1 MWNNYKMSGSDEII
15 LNWLNEEIKLS
26 PKVKNIIKEFSN
38 GYRFAEILYNI
49 NEINDNQFNEFLN
62 TSNFYDIRDNFILLK
77 KYFEDKFELIIR
89 KEEFDEIM
97 NKDIA
102 KAVVVLY
109 KLKNSIQNKKI
120 NFHRIRISLN
130 DLTQDELQQK
140 VKNIIDYE
148 YFYDIFNK
156 DLLYDL
162 TEDEINNMNNSIK
175 LQFDSTSK
183 TYRSLQSILQEDKI
197 DEKPELKLK
206 LIKNKKN
213 NELFQ
218 NSSYSRN
225 ISNQISS
232 YNTIYKKESQTKL
245 PNIYKSFDK
254 LNSNKKFIINQ
265 EKTKPFTF
273 RKNNLFLIND
283 LTNRTSYDKTINFG
297 NGTSNIAKEGKFKIT
312 KLTDTLYKLGIS
324 SINSN
329 LKSTSPEFNPL
340 NKKELD
346 KVRQELKIRMRQKKA
361 ESQKKQENSKKDLKI
376 KLNDT
381 QEMDFI
387 HKGKNPL
394 YKKTLPIGISIE
406 KHNKYLSYQKRL
418 KYARQWKI
426 YHKQRQIEKRMKYI
440 SSIIKNIKNLNKK
453 DGNGYFFDE
462 KIFFSVLNNLK
473 IDNLNKII
481 SKKRLKLMK
490 DFALIRNISLLI
502 IEMTMEIFFYKEE
515 NPEELIDVETY
526 TKLLELF
533 IKNKPMRERVVDAE
547 ARLIKERD
555 KDNEEINPD
564 KLILTSEEQN
574 SRDDYKNFVGTWNDD
589 IIMIKE
595 FRGMQFDQN
604 KINEFFHP
612 DYEPTEN
619 EIEDM
624 ILPLHNVDNY
634 LYGDIIL
641 DLLDSKFI
649 SKNKNITSND
659 GGKWDHIKY
668 KISLIGYPFCG
679 KKYIA
684 GELIKKYPKLKIY
697 SVQKILR
704 NYHEQYKSI
713 SEPIE
718 KNPKFKSMKPNQIE
732 QLNQERENKL
742 KEFEPILKII
752 QPYID
757 AINQNNL
764 DNEKNEEQKEKKEK
778 LILADDEV
786 LLNILI
792 YNIENDYPKI
802 SEEEI
807 KNKAIYD
814 QKIIS
819 NLTKQKEEIEKQIQ
833 ESKKHNPK
841 DEQTLLNIEKE
852 IQNIKNNSVEGFIL
866 VDFPTNINQCNL
878 LEHYLTGYIDETQ
891 LPKDQKMIN
900 IQSIN
905 SLIDFNI
912 LPPEN
917 SNIKKAGI
925 DFMIN
930 IISKEEH
937 INERFNNIKYD
948 PLNDKIYSEYELSQ
962 ELKDKKLGERLLDKI
977 SYFTKEHFDYY
988 KKEYNNNISEIHA
1001 FYNLFGFSN
1010 NFDNEINLL
1019 NINNTDKSIRRT
1031 YQEID
1036 VEILEQKDIESENS
1050 LSLDENDANN
1060 KQVKKNINNKEKE
1073 ISTAQKK
1080 EEEIKNR
1087 IMKFIDNNVIG
1098 FLLRENEERNKG
1110 LIYEH
1115 EQNDEKEKDK
1125 IKFEPDVK
1133 INEIKGNL
1141 ELKKVNKEKNYMKN
1155 TIDNFDSV
1163 LSELKLFTIKYDKH
1177 IGKFIHFLAR
1187 QKKGIYDRL
1196 NLIQKKYRDFLNHQT
1211 DKREAIHIFCDKYN
1225 NFFKE
1230 FPDAF
1235 NSSMAIQEFYA
1246 DLDELNTALWVLIN
1260 IKEIASIKELQEI
1273 KNSNFIDFELKK
1285 FYKHIKD
1292 LFLLETE
1299 RFLTMIN
1306 SIINL
1311 YNKKNDE
1318 SAHKNINL
1326 KKSNKEKD
1334 KKIKLY
1340 KKEYIL
1346 RDLIKIR
1353 EQNDIINGNEIEFE
1367 KNEANDRRIMKKL
1380 LLFHKKKNMPNSV
1393 DYMINKNVE
1402 TIFDNCISLI
1412 LGQNEKIENLFKSV
1426 KEAMN
1431 LGIKKQYKNKQKIK
1445 DFLSSKSMNT
1455 FLLSKE
1461 SYPGLEEN
1469 LRKIIQNEKNKYK
1482 YKIAFLR
1489 SFVFKYMII
1498 IIQTSIKVF
1507 QQIDNWIIK
1516 SVTLQSDAQ
1525 NEVIQKLKSILKEK
1539 KLINEEKDIDTIELD
1554 SFEQTTNTDRN
1565 NIGNGKKINN
1575 EDNKSKDLERIYER
1589 LNIDYLLNDN
1599 FINIEIKEDKDN
1611 SNDDE
1616 LNKNKIELK
1625 KYKIVIP
1632 SELKSKIDDIIISN
1646 IGNKLSFK
1654 FEENDF
1660 HYHIDRFKEVYNKIK
1675 KYEIKKNI
1683 INEDIFYEMFIKKYL
1698 FNKDMHG
1705 KNIILNNE
1713 NNLNIINENKDN
1725 PINNNNDINYIN
1737 NLPFICKAL
1746 KSLSSKNIK
1755 KLFSLFR
1762 IPSSHENNTKNNEKE
1777 TNHIKQD
1784 GELQEKIEYPNYLNN
1799 AEIFTILSLI
1809 GCKILTEDLEKELML
1824 KVKHKIINDIF
1835 LSKDDYY
1842 SHYFWFEEDFEYLNV
1857 RIKKTKTKR
1866 GSMIES
1872 KNIFKK
1878 IERKRTR
1885 QLTNSALN
1893 LEKIGKK
1900 EECKGMT
1907 IKDFLFEIWKDDKG
1921 DNFNFKEF
1929 INVLRIKRY
1938 ANELEEYTGVKY
1950 FDIIF
1955 ED

>member
-1 MWNNYKMSGSDEII
+1 MSSSDELI
-15 LNWLNEEIKLS
+15 LNWLNEEIKLN
-26 PKVKNIIKEFSN
+26 PKVKNIVKEFSN
-38 GYRFAEILYNI
+38 GFRFAEILYNI
-49 NEINDNQFNEFLN
+49 NEINDKQFNEFLN
-62 TSNFYDIRDNFILLK
+62 TSDVYGIRDNFILLK
-77 KYFEDKFELIIR
+77 KYFQDKFELIIR
-89 KEEFDEIM
+89 KEEFNEIM
-97 NKDIA
+97 NKDIS

-109 KLKNSIQNKKI
+109 KLKNCIQEKKI
-120 NFHRIRISLN
+120 NFHCIRISLD

-162 TEDEINNMNNSIK
+162 ADDEINYMNNSK
-175 LQFDSTSK
+175 NMQFYSTSK
-183 TYRSLQSILQEDKI
+183 TYRSLQSTLLEDKI
-197 DEKPELKLK
+197 DERPELKLK
-206 LIKNKKN
+206 LIKNKKFN
-213 NELFQ
+213 KLFQ
-218 NSSYSRN
+218 NSLHSRN
-225 ISNQISS
+225 ISNQITS
-232 YNTIYKKESQTKL
+232 YNTVSKKEPIAKL

-254 LNSNKKFIINQ
+254 LNSNKKIIINH

-273 RKNNLFLIND
+273 RKNNLFLTSD

-297 NGTSNIAKEGKFKIT
+297 NGKSNIAKEGKFKIS

-324 SINSN
+324 DFNSN
-329 LKSTSPEFNPL
+329 LKSTSPEFNSL
-340 NKKELD
+340 NKIELE
-346 KVRQELKIRMRQKKA
+346 KVRQELKTRIRQKKA
-361 ESQKKQENSKKDLKI
+361 ESQKKQENTKKEFKV
-376 KLNDT
+376 KLYDIP
-381 QEMDFI
+381 EIDFI
-387 HKGKNPL
+387 HKDKNPL

-418 KYARQWKI
+418 KYAKQWKI

-453 DGNGYFFDE
+453 DGNDYFFDE
-462 KIFFSVLNNLK
+462 NIFFSILNKVN

-481 SKKRLKLMK
+481 TKKRLKLMK
-490 DFALIRNISLLI
+490 DFTLIRNISLLI

-515 NPEELIDVETY
+515 NAEELIDVETY

-533 IKNKPMRERVVDAE
+533 IKNKPMRERMLDAE

-574 SRDDYKNFVGTWNDD
+574 SRDDYKNYVGTWNDN

-604 KINEFFHP
+604 KISDFFHP

-634 LYGDIIL
+634 LYGDVIL
-641 DLLDSKFI
+641 DLLDNKFI
-649 SKNKNITSND
+649 SKNKNILAND

-679 KKYIA
+679 KKFIA
-684 GELIKKYPKLKIY
+684 GEINKKYPKLKIY

-704 NYHEQYKSI
+704 NYYEQYQTI

-718 KNPKFKSMKPNQIE
+718 KNPKFKSMKPNQID
-732 QLNQERENKL
+732 QLKQEKENKL

-764 DNEKNEEQKEKKEK
+764 DNENNEEQNEKNKENDIINNKV
-778 LILADDEV
+778 IIASDEV

-802 SEEEI
+802 SEEEV
-807 KNKAIYD
+807 KNKAINE
-814 QKIIS
+814 QKNIA
-819 NLTKQKEEIEKQIQ
+819 NLIKQKEEIQKQIQ
-833 ESKKHNPK
+833 ESKKPNPK
-841 DEQTLLNIEKE
+841 DEQNLNNIEKE

-866 VDFPTNINQCNL
+866 VDFPTNLNQCNL
-878 LEHYLTGYIDETQ
+878 LEHYLTGYKDETQ

-905 SLIDFNI
+905 SLVDFNI

-917 SNIKKAGI
+917 NNIKKAGI

-937 INERFNNIKYD
+937 INERFNKTKYD
-948 PLNDKIYSEYELSQ
+948 PINDKIYSEYELNQ
-962 ELKDKKLGERLLDKI
+962 ELKDKKLAERLLDKI
-977 SYFTKEHFDYY
+977 PYFTKEHFDYY
-988 KKEYNNNISEIHA
+988 KKEYNNNISEMHS
-1001 FYNLFGFSN
+1001 FYNQFGFAYI
-1010 NFDNEINLL
+1010 FDNDINLL
-1019 NINNTDKSIRRT
+1019 NTNNTDKRIKRT

-1036 VEILEQKDIESENS
+1036 LEILEQKDAESESNI
-1050 LSLDENDANN
+1050 SLDEKDIDN
-1060 KQVKKNINNKEKE
+1060 KQSKNINNKENE
-1073 ISTAQKK
+1073 VSSAQKK

-1087 IMKFIDNNVIG
+1087 IFKFIDSNVIG
-1098 FLLRENEERNKG
+1098 FLLRENEEKNKK
-1110 LIYEH
+1110 IFY
-1115 EQNDEKEKDK
+1115 EQNDEEEKDK
-1125 IKFEPDVK
+1125 IKFEPDIK

-1141 ELKKVNKEKNYMKN
+1141 ELKKANKEKNYLKN

-1163 LSELKLFTIKYDKH
+1163 LSDLQLFNIKYDKH
-1177 IGKFIHFLAR
+1177 IGKFIHFLSR

-1211 DKREAIHIFCDKYN
+1211 DKREVIHIFCEKYN

-1235 NSSMAIQEFYA
+1235 YSPMAIQDFSL

-1260 IKEIASIKELQEI
+1260 IKETVSIKELQEI
-1273 KNSNFIDFELKK
+1273 KNSNFIEFELKK

-1318 SAHKNINL
+1318 STHKIINL
-1326 KKSNKEKD
+1326 IKSNKDKEKD
-1334 KKIKLY
+1334 KHVNLY

-1346 RDLIKIR
+1346 RDLIKLGD
-1353 EQNDIINGNEIEFE
+1353 QNEIINGNEIKFE
-1367 KNEANDRRIMKKL
+1367 NNEANDRHLMKKI
-1380 LLFHKKKNMPNSV
+1380 LLFHKKKNRPNSV

-1402 TIFDNCISLI
+1402 TIFENCICLI
-1412 LGQNEKIENLFKSV
+1412 LGQNEKIDKLFKSI
-1426 KEAMN
+1426 KEAIN
-1431 LGIKKQYKNKQKIK
+1431 LGIKKQYKNKPKK
-1445 DFLSSKSMNT
+1445 EFSSKSINT
-1455 FLLSKE
+1455 FLQPKE
-1461 SYPGLEEN
+1461 SYIGLEEN
-1469 LRKIIQNEKNKYK
+1469 LKKIIQNEKNKYK
-1482 YKIAFLR
+1482 YKISFLR

-1525 NEVIQKLKSILKEK
+1525 NEVIKKLRSILNEK
-1539 KLINEEKDIDTIELD
+1539 RLINEEQDIDTIELD
-1554 SFEQTTNTDRN
+1554 SFEQSSNTDRN
-1565 NIGNGKKINN
+1565 KIEGGKKINK
-1575 EDNKSKDLERIYER
+1575 EDNNVKELERIYER

-1611 SNDDE
+1611 SNDIE
-1616 LNKNKIELK
+1616 LSKNSIELK
-1625 KYKIVIP
+1625 KYKIITP

-1660 HYHIDRFKEVYNKIK
+1660 HYHIDRFKEVYYKIK
-1675 KYEIKKNI
+1675 KYEAKKNI
-1683 INEDIFYEMFIKKYL
+1683 ISEDIFYEMFIKKYL
-1698 FNKDMHG
+1698 FNKDMQD
-1705 KNIILNNE
+1705 KSINLNNN
-1713 NNLNIINENKDN
+1713 NNLNNINEIKDKQ
-1725 PINNNNDINYIN
+1725 INNNNDINYIN
-1737 NLPFICKAL
+1737 NLPYICKAL

-1762 IPSSHENNTKNNEKE
+1762 VTSNHENNTKNNEKE
-1777 TNHIKQD
+1777 SNNIKQNS
-1784 GELQEKIEYPNYLNN
+1784 ELQEKIEYPNYLNN

-1824 KVKHKIINDIF
+1824 KVKHKIINNTF

-1842 SHYFWFEEDFEYLNV
+1842 NHYFWFEEDFEYLNIK
-1857 RIKKTKTKR
+1857 IKKTKTKR

-1893 LEKIGKK
+1893 LEKMGKK
-1900 EECKGMT
+1900 EENKGMT
-1907 IKDFLFEIWKDDKG
+1907 IKDFLFDIWKDDKG
-1921 DNFNFKEF
+1921 DNFNFNEF
-1929 INVLRIKRY
+1929 INVLKINRY
-1938 ANELEEYTGVKY
+1938 VNELEEYSGVKY

-1955 ED
+1955 KD